1 VPLETI
7 THFLNESGY
16 QNLYHPTSVNK
27 SLNMSSLKQKERV
40 LWHEA
45 GHIATAYYNQL
56 HYGGYGTEAIVVVRQ
71 HMINDSYD
79 YKGAHVP
86 IEPPGYDP
94 AAPIKHPAAK
104 VAILAYGCIFEVIR
118 YDQPLNNCFI
128 HNQYA
133 HGNDDYN
140 KVGGVAYRFQFFD
153 NRQKLYDC
161 IATHFET
168 IKENPEWK
176 ELFSINMTDL
186 VQSDEDQFT
195 INPEELK
202 RRMDDFLRK
211 HELHYN
217 RLVEQLTDI
226 FQSYGHT

>member
-1 VPLETI
+1 MKFNSFAHTKRKDYFDTEFGLLLEDMHDENVI
-7 THFLNESGY
+7 A
-16 QNLYHPTSVNK
+16 K
-27 SLNMSSLKQKERV
+27 DDV
-40 LWHEA
+40 L
-45 GHIATAYYNQL
+45 
-56 HYGGYGTEAIVVVRQ
+56 
-71 HMINDSYD
+71 
-79 YKGAHVP
+79 
-86 IEPPGYDP
+86 
-94 AAPIKHPAAK
+94 
-104 VAILAYGCIFEVIR
+104 IF
-118 YDQPLNNCFI
+118 
-128 HNQYA
+128 NQYA

-140 KVGGVAYRFQFFD
+140 KVGEVTYRFQFFD

-161 IATHFET
+161 IAAHFET
-168 IKENPEWK
+168 IKENPDWK